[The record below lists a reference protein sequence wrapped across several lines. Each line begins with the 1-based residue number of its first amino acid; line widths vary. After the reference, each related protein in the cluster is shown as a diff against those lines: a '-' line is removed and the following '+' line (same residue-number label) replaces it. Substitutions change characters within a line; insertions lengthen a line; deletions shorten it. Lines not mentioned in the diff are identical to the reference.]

1 MTPNIRTASAKE
13 LLQGINALLN
23 ANALYAILIQMGLAE
38 DVEYKSSTGS
48 GEIKSYT
55 RLTEAGL
62 TYGKNKESSFSAS
75 TTMVFYESAFLS
87 LYVAA
92 CQEASGHALS
102 LMTASRIG
110 DVTGP
115 SAQAELGKTPNSV
128 SHTKKRSK
136 SLQIPDPAALF
147 VGWSYLIER
156 HHWGTLGVTMR
167 TFMKQKKPYTAWA
180 LDTPPIYGFEQ
191 GYIFYSADGTRYL
204 QIASVNSEDFE
215 VHTGL
220 GGDDRRGYKV
230 SEEELLK
237 WLEFGESPPEDR
249 RLFKG
254 EGKAGAMAWLIA
266 SPGQGQPTE

>member
-1 MTPNIRTASAKE
+1 MTPNMRTASAKE

-38 DVEYKSSTGS
+38 DVEYRSSTGS

-62 TYGKNKESSFSAS
+62 SYGKNKESGFSAS
-75 TTMVFYESAFLS
+75 TTMVFYESAFLA
-87 LYVAA
+87 LYAAA

-102 LMTASRIG
+102 LMPALRI
-110 DVTGP
+110 DEVTKH
-115 SAQAELGKTPNSV
+115 SAVAELVETPNPASP
-128 SHTKKRSK
+128 TKKRSR
-136 SLQIPDPAALF
+136 SQQIPDPTALF
-147 VGWSYLIER
+147 VGWSYRIER

-167 TFMKQKKPYTAWA
+167 TFVKQKKPYTAWA

-230 SEEELLK
+230 SEEELVK

-266 SPGQGQPTE
+266 SPGQDQPTE

>member
-1 MTPNIRTASAKE
+1 MTSNFRTASAKE

-38 DVEYKSSTGS
+38 EAEYRSSTGS

-62 TYGKNKESSFSAS
+62 LYGRNKESGFSAS

-87 LYVAA
+87 LYAAA
-92 CQEASGHALS
+92 CQEVSGHALS
-102 LMTASRIG
+102 LMPASRLD
-110 DVTGP
+110 DVTKP
-115 SAQAELGKTPNSV
+115 SAEAELGETPTTANP
-128 SHTKKRSK
+128 TKKRSR
-136 SLQIPDPAALF
+136 SQQIPDPAALF
-147 VGWSYLIER
+147 VEWSYPIER

-167 TFMKQKKPYTAWA
+167 TFVKQKKPYTAWA
-180 LDTPPIYGFEQ
+180 VDTPPIYNFEQ
-191 GYIFYSADGTRYL
+191 GYIFYSIDGTRYL

-220 GGDDRRGYKV
+220 GGDDRRGYRIN
-230 SEEELLK
+230 EEELVK
-237 WLEFGESPPEDR
+237 WLKFGEAPPEDR

-254 EGKAGAMAWLIA
+254 EGKAGAMAWLVL
-266 SPGQGQPTE
+266 SPDQDQPAE

>member
-1 MTPNIRTASAKE
+1 MTPNMRTASAKE

-23 ANALYAILIQMGLAE
+23 VNALYAILIQMGLAE
-38 DVEYKSSTGS
+38 EVEYRSSTGS

-62 TYGKNKESSFSAS
+62 LYGKNKESGFSAS

-87 LYVAA
+87 LYAAA

-102 LMTASRIG
+102 LMPVPRMD
-110 DVTGP
+110 DVTKL
-115 SAQAELGKTPNSV
+115 SAGAELGETPTPES
-128 SHTKKRSK
+128 STKKRSR
-136 SLQIPDPAALF
+136 SQQIPDPAALF
-147 VGWSYLIER
+147 VGWSYRIER

-167 TFMKQKKPYTAWA
+167 TFVKQKKPYTAWA
-180 LDTPPIYGFEQ
+180 LDTPPAYGFEQ

-220 GGDDRRGYKV
+220 GGDDRRGYKI
-230 SEEELLK
+230 SEAELVK
-237 WLEFGESPPEDR
+237 WLEFGCSPSEDR
-249 RLFKG
+249 RLYKG
-254 EGKAGAMAWLIA
+254 EGKAGAMAWLVV
-266 SPGQGQPTE
+266 SPDQD